1 MWCTAP
7 AVLRLSCPSER
18 DRWNGGC
25 ALTSGRVRIP
35 HPAGPQGPGPVD
47 VRKRGAGVAAA
58 EDAGR
63 GSDIAGKLGVEPGMV
78 VQEIG
83 WDTDVD
89 EDVRDAV
96 EERCGDEL
104 LDDDAD
110 EVIDLVLLWWREG
123 DGDLVDALINAIGPL
138 ADNGVIWVLTPKT
151 GRSGHVEPS
160 EIAEAAPTAGL
171 SQTSNVSVG
180 DGWAGSRLVAPRA
193 AKSRARGREGTQLP
207 GSRRAPRRGGVR

>member
-1 MWCTAP
+1 M
-7 AVLRLSCPSER
+7 
-18 DRWNGGC
+18 
-25 ALTSGRVRIP
+25 
-35 HPAGPQGPGPVD
+35 
-47 VRKRGAGVAAA
+47 AAA
-58 EDAGR
+58 EDGGR

-83 WDTDVD
+83 WDNDVD

-104 LDDDAD
+104 LDEDTD
-110 EVIDLVLLWWREG
+110 EVVDVVLLWWREG

-151 GRSGHVEPS
+151 GRAGHVEPS

-193 AKSRARGREGTQLP
+193 AKSRR
-207 GSRRAPRRGGVR
+207 